1 MASHL
6 HSLSVGRF
14 VDQMSL
20 ALKNYQSEVDRLRE
34 ELTILC
40 DQSGKKTKDEVDKVQ
55 SYNDVKIRKLNDSI
69 HSLETVSS
77 HRCRLCLLM
86 HAVN

>member
-1 MASHL
+1 MASYI

-20 ALKNYQSEVDRLRE
+20 ALKNYQSEVDRLRQ

-40 DQSGKKTKDEVDKVQ
+40 DQSGKKTKDEVDRIQ
-55 SYNDVKIRKLNDSI
+55 AYNDVKIKKLNDTI
-69 HSLETVSS
+69 QSLEMVPCIFYALTVQ
-77 HRCRLCLLM
+77 
-86 HAVN
+86 VG